1 MLDFI
6 QRFINSVIN
15 RFQEYKR
22 RKRLKEGGGDVGG
35 TTTKKKLK
43 MLRPEK
49 RRKSITVHHH
59 SDGTTST
66 MMDLTPGKLPNQM
79 FISAEKWG
87 SSFLLSVLP
96 SDDWPLKKR
105 AKGSI

>member
-1 MLDFI
+1 M
-6 QRFINSVIN
+6 
-15 RFQEYKR
+15 
-22 RKRLKEGGGDVGG
+22 KEGGGDVGG

-49 RRKSITVHHH
+49 RR
-59 SDGTTST
+59 TTST

-96 SDDWPLKKR
+96 SDDWPLKKGLR
-105 AKGSI
+105 GQFNPSIP